1 MLENYEQTT
10 QRNTDYVESK
20 LNFFEAMIERITY
33 EQAQVSSLLG
43 SKTLGTS
50 LMNEEEKAAFNEKL
64 NMSMLSVADI
74 ERN

>member
-50 LMNEEEKAAFNEKL
+50 FMNEEEKAAFTEKL
-64 NMSMLSVADI
+64 NLSMLSVADI